1 MIQVNIRCNDDEI
14 VLTMEGHA
22 NYSDGNDIVCAAA
35 SAIAYSWL
43 GFLDNYCYDY
53 TSEVDSGHLYV
64 RCKNN
69 KEMNI
74 AFAVTYIGLS
84 QLEKKYKNC
93 IKINEFVA

>member
-1 MIQVNIRCNDDEI
+1 MIQVNIRRNDDEI

-22 NYSDGNDIVCAAA
+22 NYLDGNDFVCAAA

-53 TSEVDSGHLYV
+53 TSEADSGHLYV

-69 KEMNI
+69 KEMNM
-74 AFAVTYIGLS
+74 AFAVTYIGLL

>member
-1 MIQVNIRCNDDEI
+1 MIQVNIRRNDDEC

-22 NYSDGNDIVCAAA
+22 NYSNGNDIVCAAA

-53 TSEVDSGHLYV
+53 TSEEDSGHLYV
-64 RCKNN
+64 RYNN
-69 KEMNI
+69 SKEMNI
-74 AFAVTYIGLS
+74 AFVVIYIGLL

>member
-1 MIQVNIRCNDDEI
+1 MIQVNIRRNDDEI

-53 TSEVDSGHLYV
+53 TSEVDSGPFICQV
-64 RCKNN
+64 QK
-69 KEMNI
+69 
-74 AFAVTYIGLS
+74 
-84 QLEKKYKNC
+84 
-93 IKINEFVA
+93 

>member
-1 MIQVNIRCNDDEI
+1 MIQVNIRRNYDEI

-22 NYSDGNDIVCAAA
+22 NYSDGNDI
-35 SAIAYSWL
+35 WL

-74 AFAVTYIGLS
+74 AFAVTYIGLL

>member
-1 MIQVNIRCNDDEI
+1 MIQVNIRRNDDEI

-53 TSEVDSGHLYV
+53 TIEVDSGHLYV